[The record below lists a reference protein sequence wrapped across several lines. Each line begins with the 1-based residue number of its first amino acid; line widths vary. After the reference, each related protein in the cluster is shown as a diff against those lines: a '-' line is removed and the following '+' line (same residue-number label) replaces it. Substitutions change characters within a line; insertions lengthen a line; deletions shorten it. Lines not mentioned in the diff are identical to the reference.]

1 MHQFNCD
8 KAVSIRVH
16 RRLQSASLCRAR
28 KFERVICMPD
38 EDGIRYGIRLG
49 MMKKRQAVAVT
60 RRVVDVL
67 ATPRFQTLVSVWHI
81 LIERPMRP
89 VAMAT

>member
-1 MHQFNCD
+1 
-8 KAVSIRVH
+8 
-16 RRLQSASLCRAR
+16 
-28 KFERVICMPD
+28 MPD

-81 LIERPMRP
+81 LIERPM
-89 VAMAT
+89 